1 MNKKTKALDKETYK
15 EIITAI
21 RKGFNYGEHVFKPN
35 KRLATLLVVQANIG
49 VRISDILH
57 LTLSDVVYESGRY
70 HLDIVEQKTGKER
83 NFTVPTELYQFLK
96 QYT

>member
-1 MNKKTKALDKETYK
+1 MLTGHKKKGAFSMNKKTKALDKETYK

-49 VRISDILH
+49 VRIPIS
-57 LTLSDVVYESGRY
+57 
-70 HLDIVEQKTGKER
+70 K
-83 NFTVPTELYQFLK
+83 
-96 QYT
+96 